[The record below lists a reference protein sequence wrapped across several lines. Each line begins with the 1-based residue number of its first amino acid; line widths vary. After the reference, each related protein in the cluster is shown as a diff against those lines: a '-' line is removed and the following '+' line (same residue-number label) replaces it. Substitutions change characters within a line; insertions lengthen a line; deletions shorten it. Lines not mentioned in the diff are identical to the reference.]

1 MAIDTKTKRLSFLN
15 LGMPWWSTL
24 PVADG
29 TVDAADR
36 LHFLHLYS
44 GIPAGVDAAQPLGLE
59 FSIPIS
65 RQHYTIPDSRPEF
78 SIPISRQHFTIPE
91 ED

>member
-1 MAIDTKTKRLSFLN
+1 MIIDFRPGALLQIPRAHSGSVWTWFV
-15 LGMPWWSTL
+15 GPAA
-24 PVADG
+24 V
-29 TVDAADR
+29 VDAD
-36 LHFLHLYS
+36 
-44 GIPAGVDAAQPLGLE
+44 PLGLE
-59 FSIPIS
+59 FTIPTS

>member
-1 MAIDTKTKRLSFLN
+1 MPAAAWLMN
-15 LGMPWWSTL
+15 LG
-24 PVADG
+24 
-29 TVDAADR
+29 
-36 LHFLHLYS
+36 F
-44 GIPAGVDAAQPLGLE
+44 AGGSQAVAQPLGLE
-59 FSIPIS
+59 FTIPTS